1 MNLTDTLVR
10 NDLRMSLSQDGVTE
24 AAGQSIK
31 VNGNVYDPN
40 GSGAYVR
47 PDLYLRDEGVIF
59 DGTIGSPKPLSATQ
73 MQAYI
78 GHANPNYI
86 IEVAPGRAPRVIYMK
101 PPGCN

>member
-1 MNLTDTLVR
+1 MNLTDKLVR

-47 PDLYLRDEGVIF
+47 PDL
-59 DGTIGSPKPLSATQ
+59 
-73 MQAYI
+73 
-78 GHANPNYI
+78 
-86 IEVAPGRAPRVIYMK
+86 
-101 PPGCN
+101 